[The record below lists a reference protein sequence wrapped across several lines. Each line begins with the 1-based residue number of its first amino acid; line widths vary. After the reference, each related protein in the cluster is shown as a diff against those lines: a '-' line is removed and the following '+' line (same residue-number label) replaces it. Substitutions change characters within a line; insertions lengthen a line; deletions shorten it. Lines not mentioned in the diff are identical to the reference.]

1 MKVYPINSYS
11 MQNNTKPVFKGDF
24 VQNIDLMK
32 LIEHSNK
39 DSAKRFERI
48 TQQIK
53 KIPDNIVFWIGEFYS
68 ENDAEKTMDLSYD
81 LFHQTENDKNNK
93 KLMKCFWAKDI
104 PASLRLSKVN
114 EEIEK
119 FYGDKI
125 KLS

>member
-1 MKVYPINSYS
+1 MKVYPINNYS
-11 MQNNTKPVFKGDF
+11 VQNNTKPCFKGEF
-24 VQNIDLMK
+24 VQNTDLKK
-32 LIEHSNK
+32 LIKHSNK
-39 DSAKRFERI
+39 DGVKRFEGI
-48 TQQIK
+48 IQQIK

-81 LFHQTENDKNNK
+81 LFRQIGNDKDTK
-93 KLMKCFWAKDI
+93 KFMKYFWAKDI

-125 KLS
+125 KLN

>member
-1 MKVYPINSYS
+1 MRIYPINSYS
-11 MQNNTKPVFKGDF
+11 VQNNTKPSFKGEI
-24 VQNIDLMK
+24 VQNIDLKK
-32 LIEHSNK
+32 LIEQSNK
-39 DSAKRFERI
+39 DGAKRFERI
-48 TQQIK
+48 TQEIK

-81 LFHQTENDKNNK
+81 LFRQIGNDKNTK

-119 FYGDKI
+119 LYGDKI